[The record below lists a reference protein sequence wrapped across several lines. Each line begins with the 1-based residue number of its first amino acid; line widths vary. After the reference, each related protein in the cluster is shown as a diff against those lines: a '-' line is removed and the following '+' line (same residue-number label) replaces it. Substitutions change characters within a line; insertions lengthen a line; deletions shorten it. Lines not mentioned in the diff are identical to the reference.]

1 MTQSELFDPTVDDPS
16 RAHADEN
23 SKAAFENN
31 ATAHRN
37 GRTRVYILIHESGAK
52 GMTLEQIAWRMG
64 KVPSA
69 VSGRVSQ
76 LMAAKMIYRK
86 AEKGQTT
93 SGNSCWIY
101 CAVGK

>member
-1 MTQSELFDPTVDDPS
+1 MTQTDLFNPETDDPS
-16 RAHADEN
+16 KGHRDEN
-23 SKAAFENN
+23 SKAAFSKNEESRR
-31 ATAHRN
+31 TD
-37 GRTRVYILIHESGAK
+37 RTRVYVLIHEAGPR

-76 LMAAKMIYRK
+76 LLAKDLIGRK

-101 CAVGK
+101 VAK